1 MLASREAAVRV
12 RAFDLVLNLCVH
24 AHLLEP
30 MQSEDQ
36 ASVEESSQPSPLTG
50 GSFSSVLSAGDF
62 PVGERE
68 RTFQEN
74 GRGKGLSEK
83 PERGTQAAV
92 AVFEAWLLDIVCEML
107 LYLVQV
113 HLWKP
118 YLPKGF
124 VNSNIVCKYTKIYKL
139 LESHNIFRKI

>member
-1 MLASREAAVRV
+1 MLASRKAAVRV

-36 ASVEESSQPSPLTG
+36 ASVEESRQPSLLTG

-62 PVGERE
+62 PVGEKE
-68 RTFQEN
+68 RTSQEN
-74 GRGKGLSEK
+74 GRGKGLSEN

-92 AVFEAWLLDIVCEML
+92 GVFEAWLLDIVCEML

-118 YLPKGF
+118 NLPKGF
-124 VNSNIVCKYTKIYKL
+124 VNSNIVCKYTKVYKF
-139 LESHNIFRKI
+139 LESHNLFRKI

>member
-74 GRGKGLSEK
+74 GKGKGLSET

-92 AVFEAWLLDIVCEML
+92 GVFEAWLLDIVCEML

-124 VNSNIVCKYTKIYKL
+124 VVTNFFCKCTKTYKF
-139 LESHNIFRKI
+139 LEPQKI

>member
-1 MLASREAAVRV
+1 MPT
-12 RAFDLVLNLCVH
+12 FWI
-24 AHLLEP
+24 EP

-50 GSFSSVLSAGDF
+50 GSFSSVLSAGDY

-83 PERGTQAAV
+83 QKGEHRLRLV
-92 AVFEAWLLDIVCEML
+92 
-107 LYLVQV
+107 YLR
-113 HLWKP
+113 P
-118 YLPKGF
+118 GYR
-124 VNSNIVCKYTKIYKL
+124 I
-139 LESHNIFRKI
+139 